1 MIKEAAILKDG
12 FIYTGKRHHNILN
25 NAKPFGALRM
35 GLQGFVT
42 FEYEFVDRY
51 EAAKIAWKCHQI
63 DEKIKKLHSEDLY

>member
-42 FEYEFVDRY
+42 FEYEFVDR
-51 EAAKIAWKCHQI
+51 
-63 DEKIKKLHSEDLY
+63 